1 MIIKRFWKSV
11 KKLGE
16 VTNEVASAMD
26 SAFNLGYPTCC
37 ITQKCPFEHNFE
49 RYRVC
54 HEAHEEDCPLMSI
67 KLFIR

>member
-26 SAFNLGYPTCC
+26 SAFNLGYPTCASLKSARLS
-37 ITQKCPFEHNFE
+37 IILSVIGYAMK
-49 RYRVC
+49 
-54 HEAHEEDCPLMSI
+54 LMKRIVRSC
-67 KLFIR
+67 R